1 MVVESFHSIGCSS
14 SSSDDGDDESS
25 SSYWPFIVID
35 HHLGP
40 HELAAIFSHTAIN
53 IHPCLYDAYG
63 MTLVESAA
71 FGVPSVVNGGGKV
84 GAAALLGEN
93 EGCIA
98 LDLSEII
105 DDCNEN
111 ENCVKEL
118 IEILS
123 CTMNSRN
130 SSNLLTKIANEA
142 RCRALGYDE
151 LSCCCGLLD
160 KLDRLHREND
170 LVMNP

>member
-1 MVVESFHSIGCSS
+1 MVVESFRSIGCSS

-25 SSYWPFIVID
+25 PSYWPFIVID

-118 IEILS
+118 VEILS
-123 CTMNSRN
+123 TMNSRN

-151 LSCCCGLLD
+151 ISCCRGLVD
-160 KLDRLHREND
+160 KLDILHREND